1 MENKTQSTRQEI
13 IAYYRKHAT
22 TDRYATSPDLNLRE
36 VEIEYIG
43 RSLEDNKKILDVGCG
58 NGYSTLCH
66 AATYQS
72 TFMGIDFVP
81 EMIKAAD
88 TMIGRFELKGRIEFQ
103 VGDVIDLEFPD
114 DEFDIVISQRCL
126 LNLPTREDQLQGM
139 REIAR
144 VLKPGGRYLMLEGT
158 LQGLK
163 QLNDMR
169 VMFGL
174 DPIPEAASGYN
185 WFSNKFDEEE
195 MHQVAA
201 TLFERLEGIQRFG
214 MYYFISRVLHP
225 LLVAP
230 EPPRYDARIN
240 EIARKVCSK
249 IPNYE
254 DIGHLAL
261 HIFRR

>member
-1 MENKTQSTRQEI
+1 MIEKTEGTRQEI
-13 IAYYRKHAT
+13 IDYYRKRAT
-22 TDRYATSPDLNLRE
+22 TDRYATSPDINLRE

-43 RSLEDNKKILDVGCG
+43 RSLESNKKILDVGCG

-66 AATYQS
+66 AASYQS
-72 TFMGIDFVP
+72 AFIGIDFVP
-81 EMIKAAD
+81 EMIEAAD
-88 TMIGRFELKGRIEFQ
+88 TMMGQFELKGRVEFQ
-103 VGDVIDLEFPD
+103 VGDVIDLKFADE
-114 DEFDIVISQRCL
+114 EFDIVISQRCL
-126 LNLPTREDQLQGM
+126 LNLPTRKDQWQGM
-139 REIAR
+139 GEIAR

-174 DPIPEAASGYN
+174 EPISEAASGYN

-195 MHQVAA
+195 MRQVAGK
-201 TLFERLEGIQRFG
+201 LFGRLEGIQRFG

-240 EIARKVCSK
+240 EVARNICSK
-249 IPNYE
+249 IPNYG
-254 DIGHLAL
+254 DMGHLAL
-261 HIFRR
+261 YIFRR